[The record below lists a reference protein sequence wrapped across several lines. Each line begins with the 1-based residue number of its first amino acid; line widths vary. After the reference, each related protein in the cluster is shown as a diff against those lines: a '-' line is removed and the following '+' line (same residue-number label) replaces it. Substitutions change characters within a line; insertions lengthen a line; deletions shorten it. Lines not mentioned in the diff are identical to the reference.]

1 MSKAREA
8 LERAVRQQQ
17 QGPAQAEALK
27 AMARPLPE
35 AEPVAVVPPPPPPHP
50 LAKQRVT
57 VTAAGIQLFD
67 PTIELGSHH
76 IMTDGTFA
84 SQTNKLTPK
93 EALIAHGVVIVR
105 ELNLILP
112 LNWCLIRS

>member
-8 LERAVRQQQ
+8 LERAVRQQ

-35 AEPVAVVPPPPPPHP
+35 AEPVAVVPPPTPPPP
-50 LAKQRVT
+50 PPAKQRVT

-76 IMTDGTFA
+76 IMTNGTFA